1 MVDLRIYRAS
11 FVLALLSI
19 LVVMFSLQERPA
31 PLSAPIAPDAFKGAL
46 AYADTAHLVKLYPE
60 RAPGSGGSEALGSFV
75 DARFRALGLQT
86 SRDRFQG
93 GSDGR
98 DGPMSNVLGVLSAPS
113 DRQVLVMAP
122 RDAAVAPGASSAS
135 STAVLLQLAQAVAG
149 SSRKKTF
156 VFVSLDG
163 SAADNA
169 GARRFAER
177 YPGRDKVDAVLL
189 VDDIGAATA
198 KRPFVI
204 PWSPNSRRPSLQV
217 VRTADQAL
225 ARESGARPRQDSWV
239 AQFLRQAWP
248 VTLRGQGPLVAHGFD
263 AVTMTAQGE
272 VPRAGSDNLD
282 RISSDR
288 LQTFGRAALG
298 TATAYDGAPSL
309 KGSPRRYIVAGRK
322 VVPDWAISLLA
333 VGLVLPALIAS
344 FDAFARA
351 RRRGLPIGG
360 WMRWT
365 VAGAVPFA
373 LTFAAAWVF
382 QLLGWLPDSVSEALA
397 PTTKP
402 AAGAAGPALLGLVAL
417 FVAAWLVVRP
427 ALAGRL
433 RPVGVAGPAPA
444 VAIGLLLA
452 VEVLAICAVDPFTAL
467 VMVPAVH
474 LCVLAALPDQPRRSV
489 LAGGIVAGALLL
501 PALALLYYGARLHL
515 GHDVFSYALLLVES
529 AVRSIWTALLGALV
543 AGTLTSAA
551 IVAAARSRLEQVDET
566 VTVRGPA
573 TYEGPGSLGGTQ
585 SALRR

>member
-1 MVDLRIYRAS
+1 
-11 FVLALLSI
+11 
-19 LVVMFSLQERPA
+19 
-31 PLSAPIAPDAFKGAL
+31 
-46 AYADTAHLVKLYPE
+46 
-60 RAPGSGGSEALGSFV
+60 
-75 DARFRALGLQT
+75 
-86 SRDRFQG
+86 
-93 GSDGR
+93 
-98 DGPMSNVLGVLSAPS
+98 MSNVIGVLNAPS

-135 STAVLLQLAQAVAG
+135 STAVMLQLAQALAG

-163 SAADNA
+163 SAAGQRRA
-169 GARRFAER
+169 RGASPSAIPRVTRSTPHCSSTTSAPRLRNGRSWF
-177 YPGRDKVDAVLL
+177 PGRRARAV
-189 VDDIGAATA
+189 
-198 KRPFVI
+198 
-204 PWSPNSRRPSLQV
+204 RRCRSL
-217 VRTADQAL
+217 RTADAAL
-225 ARESGARPRQDSWV
+225 ARESDARPRQDSWV

-263 AVTMTAQGE
+263 AVTMTARGE
-272 VPRAGSDNLD
+272 VPRGGPDDLG

-298 TATAYDGAPSL
+298 TATAYDSAASP

-360 WMRWT
+360 WIRWA
-365 VAGAVPFA
+365 VAGGAPFA
-373 LTFAAAWVF
+373 LMFAAAWLF

-397 PTTKP
+397 PATQP
-402 AAGAAGPALLGLVAL
+402 AAGKAGPALLGLLAL
-417 FVAAWLVVRP
+417 FAAGWLVLRP

-433 RPVGVAGPAPA
+433 RPLAVAGPAPA
-444 VAIGLLLA
+444 VAVGLLLA
-452 VEVLAICAVDPFTAL
+452 IEVLAICVVDPFTAL

-489 LAGGIVAGALLL
+489 LAGGIVAGALVL
-501 PALALLYYGARLHL
+501 PALALLYYGPRLDL
-515 GHDVFSYALLLVES
+515 GSDVLSYALLLVES
-529 AVRSIWTALLGALV
+529 AVGSIWTAMLGALV
-543 AGTLTSAA
+543 AGTLASAA
-551 IVAAARSRLEQVDET
+551 IVAAARSRLEQADET

-573 TYEGPGSLGGTQ
+573 TYAGPGSLGGTE